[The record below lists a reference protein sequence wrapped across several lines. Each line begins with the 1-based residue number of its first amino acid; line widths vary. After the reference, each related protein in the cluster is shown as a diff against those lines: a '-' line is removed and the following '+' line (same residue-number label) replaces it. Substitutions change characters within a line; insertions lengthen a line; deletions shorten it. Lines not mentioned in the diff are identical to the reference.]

1 MAKMVSH
8 ARQLRLDLAAKLG
21 RPVTIREVAAAIGE
35 DRRVVMDIEGGAV
48 ERPHMEK
55 LAKLASFYHGH
66 GLDARRIIE
75 FDPDAIREPDYAEQ
89 VEAEVALA
97 A

>member
-8 ARQLRLDLAAKLG
+8 ARQLRLELAVKLG
-21 RPVTIREVAAAIGE
+21 RAVSIREVAEAIGE
-35 DRRVVMDIEGGAV
+35 DRRVVMDIEAGTA
-48 ERPHMEK
+48 ERPHLEK
-55 LAKLASFYHGH
+55 LAKLASFYHDH

-75 FDPDAIREPDYAEQ
+75 FDPDAIRKPDYAQEDC
-89 VEAEVALA
+89 ETAIA

>member
-1 MAKMVSH
+1 MAKMVSR
-8 ARQLRLDLAAKLG
+8 ARQLRLELAVKLG
-21 RPVTIREVAAAIGE
+21 RAVSIREVAEAIGE
-35 DRRVVMDIEGGAV
+35 DRRVVMDIEGGTA
-48 ERPHMEK
+48 ERPHLEK

-75 FDPDAIREPDYAEQ
+75 FDPDAIREAGYAQE
-89 VEAEVALA
+89 ECEALA